1 MKSLLVKLGII
12 LAINLA
18 FFGYDAAWGAEW
30 MLVNT
35 TKEGGQ
41 VYLDI
46 ENINKPSTNI
56 VRYWLKWI
64 KKEGDYS
71 ILLSEM
77 DCAEE
82 AYRLL
87 QRTDYSKEGKVLS
100 KDTVPSEWFDV
111 NSHSILNI
119 FHRKILCR

>member
-1 MKSLLVKLGII
+1 LGIV

-18 FFGYDAAWGAEW
+18 PFGYDAVWGAEW
-30 MLVNT
+30 MFVNT

-56 VRYWLKWI
+56 IRYWLKWI

-77 DCAEE
+77 DCVEE
-82 AYRLL
+82 VYRIL

-100 KDTVPSEWFDV
+100 KDTDPSEWFDV

-119 FHRKILCR
+119 FCRKILCK